1 MLKIKFENL
10 LVILVLTLIVGYDT
24 LMTTMLNRIIPN
36 LPVILLISFSLLLCF
51 RFLYI
56 KKFTFF
62 YILTAILLLLTS
74 SIVFMHTGGTNFLLY
89 SLLILLLYDADID
102 VILKTY
108 VIVSGTIVF
117 GVFLLS
123 ILGVIPNLQFAQVRS
138 SGFVIRNSF
147 GFIYPTDFA
156 SHCFYLFIAWG
167 YVLRKLSLI
176 HI

>member
-1 MLKIKFENL
+1 
-10 LVILVLTLIVGYDT
+10 
-24 LMTTMLNRIIPN
+24 
-36 LPVILLISFSLLLCF
+36 
-51 RFLYI
+51 
-56 KKFTFF
+56 
-62 YILTAILLLLTS
+62 
-74 SIVFMHTGGTNFLLY
+74 MHTGGTNFLLY

-138 SGFVIRNSF
+138 SGLVIRNSF

-156 SHCFYLFIAWG
+156 SHCRC
-167 YVLRKLSLI
+167 V
-176 HI
+176 